1 MNNLLESLL
10 DHAKTAIKFSPL
22 LFILP
27 LVIYSIADDGGK
39 AKIDSLIMQTPASG
53 LIGGNYDYY
62 PNYLGDDDII
72 IHQKSYV
79 DENGKEYI
87 GALIEVKKPVAF
99 ATPRDTGSMQPMFG
113 AGNMLIQEIVDENTS
128 LQNGDIIVYEYEGSL
143 IIHQIVGDV
152 EGCYITKGMN
162 NALPDSVC
170 VTQDMVKYRLLFAIP
185 TS

>member
-1 MNNLLESLL
+1 MNNLLHSLL
-10 DHAKTAIKFSPL
+10 DHAKTALKFSPL

-27 LVIYSIADDGGK
+27 LVIYSVADDSGK
-39 AKIDSLIMQTPASG
+39 DKIDSLIMQTPASG
-53 LIGGNYDYY
+53 LIGGNYNYY

-72 IHQKSYV
+72 IHQKSYI
-79 DENGKEYI
+79 DSEGKEFI

-113 AGNMLIQEIVDENTS
+113 AGNMLIQEIVDKDTK
-128 LQNGDIIVYEYEGSL
+128 LQTGDIIVYKYDGNL
-143 IIHQIVGDV
+143 IIHQIVGEL
-152 EGCYITKGMN
+152 EGCFITKGMN

-170 VTQDMVKYRLLFAIP
+170 VTQEMVKYRLLFAIP